1 MDINSLILNNLN
13 YSVILFDE
21 NLVLK
26 FLNLPAQELTGYSDR
41 FLNGITLG
49 RFFNNNAYIEEK
61 VKNVMQTG
69 EGFIEF
75 EYKFQNKYHNQA
87 RYVILEISKIT
98 DGDKPHLLISLK
110 DITRFK
116 EMDNNIRSEEKI
128 EDLSRFI
135 AEMAHEIKNPLGGIK
150 ASAAY
155 LRKKFGGSKSDGFRG
170 FNGFKEIKELNS
182 SNEFNGS
189 DLNNFLEIIIKESER
204 INNLIEELLALSKKH
219 KTKISAVNI
228 NKIINEII
236 IMVQAEFS
244 AKNIEVIKEFDPSLP
259 KIYASENAL
268 IQVFLNLL
276 KNSVDA
282 VNAAKAIEAAKT
294 ADAAKAVNYK
304 SVNNLNNANN
314 ANYKSAADMK
324 SIRSMKSIKKRGE
337 QAGIAGGK
345 IKIITKIDYTR
356 NNPKFIKIEF
366 IDNGCGI
373 SKSDMNNIFVPFFTT
388 KEKGTGLGLAVSQ
401 KIMHE
406 HGGFIDIS
414 SAKNRGT
421 TVSVYIP
428 I

>member
-41 FLNGITLG
+41 FLNVLTLS

-75 EYKFQNKYHNQA
+75 EYKFQNKNRGQA

-116 EMDNNIRSEEKI
+116 EMDHNIKSEERI

-135 AEMAHEIKNPLGGIK
+135 AEMSHEIRNPLGGIK

-155 LRKKFGGSKSDGFRG
+155 LKRKFD
-170 FNGFKEIKELNS
+170 EP
-182 SNEFNGS
+182 
-189 DLNNFLEIIIKESER
+189 DLNNFLEIIIKESAR

-219 KTKISAVNI
+219 KIKTSAVNI

-236 IMVQAEFS
+236 IMEQAGFS

-276 KNSVDA
+276 KNSVYA
-282 VNAAKAIEAAKT
+282 VSAAAKP
-294 ADAAKAVNYK
+294 
-304 SVNNLNNANN
+304 
-314 ANYKSAADMK
+314 
-324 SIRSMKSIKKRGE
+324 
-337 QAGIAGGK
+337 AGGT
-345 IKIITKIDYTR
+345 IKIITKLDYTR
-356 NNPKFIKIEF
+356 NNPKFIKIDF

-373 SKSDMNNIFVPFFTT
+373 SKNDMNNIFVPFFTT
-388 KEKGTGLGLAVSQ
+388 KEKGSGLGLAVSQ

-414 SAKNRGT
+414 SVKNRGT

-428 I
+428 IEKFKTSA

>member
-1 MDINSLILNNLN
+1 MDINTLILNNLN

-41 FLNGITLG
+41 FLNNLTLS

-61 VKNVMQTG
+61 VKNVMRTG

-75 EYKFQNKYHNQA
+75 EYKFQNKNHSQT
-87 RYVILEISKIT
+87 RYVILEISQIIVT
-98 DGDKPHLLISLK
+98 DGNKPYLLISLK

-116 EMDNNIRSEEKI
+116 EMDHNIKSEERI

-135 AEMAHEIKNPLGGIK
+135 AEMSHEIRNPLGGIK

-155 LRKKFGGSKSDGFRG
+155 LKRK
-170 FNGFKEIKELNS
+170 FNEP
-182 SNEFNGS
+182 
-189 DLNNFLEIIIKESER
+189 DLNNFLEIIIKESTR

-219 KTKISAVNI
+219 KIKTSAVNI

-236 IMVQAEFS
+236 IMEQAEFS

-268 IQVFLNLL
+268 IQVFLNLI
-276 KNSVDA
+276 KNSVYA
-282 VNAAKAIEAAKT
+282 VNAATKP
-294 ADAAKAVNYK
+294 
-304 SVNNLNNANN
+304 S
-314 ANYKSAADMK
+314 
-324 SIRSMKSIKKRGE
+324 
-337 QAGIAGGK
+337 GGT
-345 IKIITKIDYTR
+345 IKIITKLDYTR
-356 NNPKFIKIEF
+356 NNPKFLKIEF

-373 SKSDMNNIFVPFFTT
+373 SKNDMNNIFVPFFST
-388 KEKGTGLGLAVSQ
+388 KEKGSGLGLAVSQ
-401 KIMHE
+401 KIIHE

-414 SAKNRGT
+414 SVKNRGT
-421 TVSVYIP
+421 NVSVYIP
-428 I
+428 IEQYSQRR

>member
-1 MDINSLILNNLN
+1 MGINSLILNNLN

-75 EYKFQNKYHNQA
+75 EYKFQNKYLNINNIHNIA
-87 RYVILEISKIT
+87 KYVILEISKIT
-98 DGDKPHLLISLK
+98 DGDKPYILVSLK

-116 EMDNNIRSEEKI
+116 EMDNNIKSEEKI

-155 LRKKFGGSKSDGFRG
+155 LRKKFGGSKSNGVKGFNELNGSDG
-170 FNGFKEIKELNS
+170 FNG
-182 SNEFNGS
+182 FNGS

-228 NKIINEII
+228 NKIINEIT
-236 IMVQAEFS
+236 IMEQAEFS

-259 KIYASENAL
+259 EIYASENAL

-282 VNAAKAIEAAKT
+282 VNAAKASEAAK
-294 ADAAKAVNYK
+294 A
-304 SVNNLNNANN
+304 
-314 ANYKSAADMK
+314 ANYKSTESMKNIK
-324 SIRSMKSIKKRGE
+324 SIKSIKKRWGYVGNT
-337 QAGIAGGK
+337 AGK

-366 IDNGCGI
+366 IDDGCGI
-373 SKSDMNNIFVPFFTT
+373 SKNDMNNIFVPFFTT

>member
-1 MDINSLILNNLN
+1 MDISGLILNNLN

-49 RFFNNNAYIEEK
+49 RFFNDNAYIEEK
-61 VKNVMQTG
+61 VKNVMRTG

-75 EYKFQNKYHNQA
+75 EYKFQNKYNNQA

-155 LRKKFGGSKSDGFRG
+155 LKKKFGGSKS
-170 FNGFKEIKELNS
+170 NEPKGFKEFNG

-244 AKNIEVIKEFDPSLP
+244 AKNIEVTKEFDPSLP

-282 VNAAKAIEAAKT
+282 VNAARAAKAAESAKA
-294 ADAAKAVNYK
+294 ADAAKAVIHK
-304 SVNNLNNANN
+304 SVNNLNYN
-314 ANYKSAADMK
+314 STADMK
-324 SIRSMKSIKKRGE
+324 SIRSMKSMKKRGE

-366 IDNGCGI
+366 IDDGCGI

>member
-75 EYKFQNKYHNQA
+75 EYKFQSKYHNQA

-116 EMDNNIRSEEKI
+116 EMDNNIKSEEKI

-155 LRKKFGGSKSDGFRG
+155 LRKKFGGSKSNGIKGFKELNGSDGLNG
-170 FNGFKEIKELNS
+170 FNGT
-182 SNEFNGS
+182 

-204 INNLIEELLALSKKH
+204 INNLIEELLVLSKKH

-236 IMVQAEFS
+236 IMEQAEFS
-244 AKNIEVIKEFDPSLP
+244 AKNIEVVKEFDPSLP
-259 KIYASENAL
+259 KIYASESAL

-282 VNAAKAIEAAKT
+282 VNAAKVLDAAK
-294 ADAAKAVNYK
+294 ASESVNALNAEKAVNYK
-304 SVNNLNNANN
+304 S
-314 ANYKSAADMK
+314 KGSIK
-324 SIRSMKSIKKRGE
+324 SIMSIKNIKKGRGSTCNT
-337 QAGIAGGK
+337 AGK